1 MRLVKV
7 QEIVPGQTAAT
18 DVANI
23 HGQVILPAWTVM
35 EPRHRSLLKAWGIV
49 EISIADEATIPPT
62 AGPSNP
68 PPPQADAAPVPF
80 ATKESPHPA
89 LVELAAVV
97 ARLGRKSVSASA
109 GDTSP
114 PPGAA
119 APSERK
125 SYRPP
130 WPPVSAE
137 TVAGHAKTL
146 ASLPTIF
153 FQIERAIN
161 HPSSSSTDIA
171 KAMRADQG
179 LSARLLRIANSAFY
193 GFPQRVESVDQAI
206 RIIGT
211 RQLHDLVLATVV
223 LTQFC
228 GVDAKLVTMK
238 SFWQHSFACGIAA
251 RSLATLRRESN
262 VEHFFVAGLLHDIG
276 SLVLYQEFPQRAAV
290 ALEMHRRD
298 KAALDEVERA
308 VIGCDHGQVGA
319 ALMTLWKLP
328 ESYREVAA
336 NHHNPT
342 GCRSPSMGAAVVHI
356 ADLLVAALALGG
368 SGEIGFPRFCG
379 EAWDV
384 LALPPSDLGRVAEDV
399 LRLLEETL
407 RLFTEE

>member
-1 MRLVKV
+1 MHLVKV
-7 QEIVPGQTAAT
+7 QEIVPGQTVAT
-18 DVANI
+18 DVSNI

-35 EPRHRSLLKAWGIV
+35 EPRHRTLLKAWGIV
-49 EISIADEATIPPT
+49 EISVADDAAIPPT
-62 AGPSNP
+62 AGSSSTPQTDTVPLPST
-68 PPPQADAAPVPF
+68 
-80 ATKESPHPA
+80 TKEDLHPA
-89 LVELAAVV
+89 LVELAAVA
-97 ARLGRKSVSASA
+97 ARLGRKSAPA
-109 GDTSP
+109 DETSP
-114 PPGAA
+114 PSSTAA
-119 APSERK
+119 TPERK

-146 ASLPTIF
+146 VSLPTIF
-153 FQIERAIN
+153 FQVERAIN

-171 KAMRADQG
+171 KALRTDQG

-193 GFPQRVESVDQAI
+193 GFPRRVESVDQAV

-223 LTQFC
+223 LTQFR
-228 GVDAKLVTMK
+228 GVDANLVTMK

-298 KAALDEVERA
+298 KAALDEVERS

-336 NHHNPT
+336 NHHNPA
-342 GCRSPSMGAAVVHI
+342 GSRSPSVSTAVVHI
-356 ADLLVAALALGG
+356 ADLLVAALALG
-368 SGEIGFPRFCG
+368 SNGEIGLPRFCG

-384 LALPPSDLGRVAEDV
+384 VALPPSDLGRVAEDA
-399 LRLLEETL
+399 LSLLEETL

>member
-7 QEIVPGQTAAT
+7 QEVVPGQTVAA

-23 HGQVILPAWTVM
+23 HGQVILPAWTIM
-35 EPRHRSLLKAWGIV
+35 GPRHRTLLKAWGIV
-49 EISIADEATIPPT
+49 EISVADEAAIPPS
-62 AGPSNP
+62 AEPSST
-68 PPPQADAAPVPF
+68 PQTDAALFPIT
-80 ATKESPHPA
+80 TKETLHPA
-89 LVELAAVV
+89 LVELAAVA
-97 ARLGRKSVSASA
+97 ARLGRKSASA
-109 GDTSP
+109 DETKP
-114 PPGAA
+114 PPAIGAT
-119 APSERK
+119 SERK
-125 SYRPP
+125 GYRPP

-146 ASLPTIF
+146 VSLPTIF
-153 FQIERAIN
+153 FQIQRAIN

-171 KAMRADQG
+171 KALCTDQG

-206 RIIGT
+206 RVIGT

-223 LTQFC
+223 LTQFR

-298 KAALDEVERA
+298 KAALDEVERS

-336 NHHNPT
+336 NHHNPA
-342 GCRSPSMGAAVVHI
+342 GCRSPSMGTAVVHI
-356 ADLLVAALALGG
+356 ADLLVGALALGG
-368 SGEIGFPRFCG
+368 NGEAGLPRFCG
-379 EAWDV
+379 EAWNAV
-384 LALPPSDLGRVAEDV
+384 ALPPSDLGRVAEDV
-399 LRLLEETL
+399 LSLLEETL

>member
-1 MRLVKV
+1 MHLVKV
-7 QEIVPGQTAAT
+7 QEIVPGQTVAT

-35 EPRHRSLLKAWGIV
+35 EPRHRTLLKAWGIV
-49 EISIADEATIPPT
+49 EISVADDAAIPLT
-62 AGPSNP
+62 AGPSST
-68 PPPQADAAPVPF
+68 PQADAAPLPL
-80 ATKESPHPA
+80 ATKESLHPA
-89 LVELAAVV
+89 LVELAAI
-97 ARLGRKSVSASA
+97 ADRLGRKSASA
-109 GDTSP
+109 DEPKPLPST
-114 PPGAA
+114 ATT
-119 APSERK
+119 SERK

-130 WPPVSAE
+130 WSPVSAE

-153 FQIERAIN
+153 FQVERAIN

-171 KAMRADQG
+171 KALSTDQG

-193 GFPQRVESVDQAI
+193 GFPQRVESVDHAI

-223 LTQFC
+223 LTQFR
-228 GVDAKLVTMK
+228 GVDVNLVTMK

-251 RSLATLRRESN
+251 RALATLRRESN

-298 KAALDEVERA
+298 KAALDEVERS

-336 NHHNPT
+336 KHHHPASS
-342 GCRSPSMGAAVVHI
+342 RSPSVGTAVVHI
-356 ADLLVAALALGG
+356 ADLLVMALALGG
-368 SGEIGFPRFCG
+368 NGETGLPRFCA
-379 EAWDV
+379 EAWDLV
-384 LALPPSDLGRVAEDV
+384 ALPPSDLGRVAEDV
-399 LRLLEETL
+399 LSLLEKTL
-407 RLFTEE
+407 SLFTEE

>member
-1 MRLVKV
+1 L
-7 QEIVPGQTAAT
+7 
-18 DVANI
+18 
-23 HGQVILPAWTVM
+23 TVLG
-35 EPRHRSLLKAWGIV
+35 PRHRTLLKAWGIA
-49 EISIADEATIPPT
+49 EISVDDDGASPST
-62 AGPSNP
+62 AGPSSAP
-68 PPPQADAAPVPF
+68 GTVAAPVTF
-80 ATKESPHPA
+80 TTEESLHPA
-89 LVELAAVV
+89 LVELAAVA
-97 ARLGRKSVSASA
+97 ARWGQKSASA
-109 GDTSP
+109 DKTSP
-114 PPGAA
+114 PPSPAV
-119 APSERK
+119 PSERK

-146 ASLPTIF
+146 ASLPTIY
-153 FQIERAIN
+153 FQVERAIN
-161 HPSSSSTDIA
+161 HPSSSSGDIA
-171 KAMRADQG
+171 NALHTDQS

-223 LTQFC
+223 LTQFR
-228 GVDAKLVTMK
+228 GVDADLVTMK

-262 VEHFFVAGLLHDIG
+262 VEHFFVGGLLHDIG

-298 KAALDEVERA
+298 SAALDEVERV

-328 ESYREVAA
+328 EFYREVTA
-336 NHHNPT
+336 NHHAPA
-342 GCRSPSMGAAVVHI
+342 GSRAPSVGTAVVHI
-356 ADLLVAALALGG
+356 ADLLVAALAFGG
-368 SGEIGFPRFCG
+368 NGEIGLPRFCA
-379 EAWDV
+379 EAWDLV
-384 LALPPSDLGRVAEDV
+384 ALPPSDLGRVAEEV
-399 LRLLEETL
+399 LSLLQETL

>member
-7 QEIVPGQTAAT
+7 QEIVPGQTVAA

-35 EPRHRSLLKAWGIV
+35 ESRHRTLLKAWGIV
-49 EISIADEATIPPT
+49 EISVADGAAIPP
-62 AGPSNP
+62 APSSAL
-68 PPPQADAAPVPF
+68 QADVAPIPF
-80 ATKESPHPA
+80 TTKESPHAA

-97 ARLGRKSVSASA
+97 ARLGRKGASA
-109 GDTSP
+109 DKTSP
-114 PPGAA
+114 PPSTA

-125 SYRPP
+125 GYRPP
-130 WPPVSAE
+130 WPPISAE

-146 ASLPTIF
+146 VSLPTIF

-171 KAMRADQG
+171 KALHTDQG

-223 LTQFC
+223 LTQFR
-228 GVDAKLVTMK
+228 GVDTNLVTMK

-251 RSLATLRRESN
+251 RSLATRRRESN

-290 ALEMHRRD
+290 ALDMHRRD
-298 KAALDEVERA
+298 NAALDEVERL

-336 NHHNPT
+336 NHHNPAGT
-342 GCRSPSMGAAVVHI
+342 KSPSVGTAVVHI
-356 ADLLVAALALGG
+356 ADLLVAALALG
-368 SGEIGFPRFCG
+368 SNGEVGLPRFCG

-384 LALPPSDLGRVAEDV
+384 LALPPSDLGRVAEEV

-407 RLFTEE
+407 QLFTEE

>member
-7 QEIVPGQTAAT
+7 QEIVPGQTVAT

-35 EPRHRSLLKAWGIV
+35 DPRHRTLLKAWGIV
-49 EISIADEATIPPT
+49 EISVADEAAIPPT
-62 AGPSNP
+62 TGPSST
-68 PPPQADAAPVPF
+68 PQTDAAPF
-80 ATKESPHPA
+80 AAPLPLTTKESLHPA
-89 LVELAAVV
+89 LVELAAVA
-97 ARLGRKSVSASA
+97 ARLGRKSASA
-109 GDTSP
+109 DETRP
-114 PPGAA
+114 PPSTAA
-119 APSERK
+119 TSERK

-146 ASLPTIF
+146 VSLPTIF

-171 KAMRADQG
+171 KALSTDQG
-179 LSARLLRIANSAFY
+179 LSARLLRIANSAFF

-223 LTQFC
+223 LTQFR
-228 GVDAKLVTMK
+228 GVDANLVTMK

-251 RSLATLRRESN
+251 RVLATLRRESN

-298 KAALDEVERA
+298 KVALDEVERS

-336 NHHNPT
+336 KHHNPA
-342 GCRSPSMGAAVVHI
+342 GCRSPSVGTAVVHI

-368 SGEIGFPRFCG
+368 NGESGLPRFCG
-379 EAWDV
+379 EAWDLV
-384 LALPPSDLGRVAEDV
+384 ALPPSDLGRVAEDV
-399 LRLLEETL
+399 LGLLEETL

>member
-1 MRLVKV
+1 MRLVKTH
-7 QEIVPGQTAAT
+7 EIIAGQTVAT
-18 DVANI
+18 DVVNI
-23 HGQVILPAWTVM
+23 HGQVILPASTVM
-35 EPRHRSLLKAWGIV
+35 EPRHRTLLKAWGIV
-49 EISIADEATIPPT
+49 EIYVADDASIPVS
-62 AGPSNP
+62 AGPSST
-68 PPPQADAAPVPF
+68 PQTDPAPLPF
-80 ATKESPHPA
+80 TTKESLHPA
-89 LVELAAVV
+89 LVELVAVA
-97 ARLGRKSVSASA
+97 ARLGRKSASA
-109 GDTSP
+109 DETRPSP
-114 PPGAA
+114 RAA
-119 APSERK
+119 TTSERK

-146 ASLPTIF
+146 VSLPTIF

-171 KAMRADQG
+171 KALCTDQG

-223 LTQFC
+223 LTQFR
-228 GVDAKLVTMK
+228 GVDANLVTMK

-298 KAALDEVERA
+298 KEALDEVERS

-328 ESYREVAA
+328 ESYRDVAA
-336 NHHNPT
+336 NHHNPV
-342 GCRSPSMGAAVVHI
+342 GCRSPSVSTAVVHI
-356 ADLLVAALALGG
+356 ADLLVTALALG
-368 SGEIGFPRFCG
+368 SNGEIGLPRFCG

-384 LALPPSDLGRVAEDV
+384 VALPPSDLGRVAENV
-399 LRLLEETL
+399 LSLLEETL
-407 RLFTEE
+407 RLFTEK

>member
-1 MRLVKV
+1 MHLVKV
-7 QEIVPGQTAAT
+7 KDIVPGQTVAT

-23 HGQVILPAWTVM
+23 HGQVILSARTVM
-35 EPRHRSLLKAWGIV
+35 EPRHRTLLKAWGIV
-49 EISIADEATIPPT
+49 EISVADDGATLPT
-62 AGPSNP
+62 PGPSGAL
-68 PPPQADAAPVPF
+68 QTDVASVPL
-80 ATKESPHPA
+80 AIRESLHPA
-89 LVELAAVV
+89 LVEIVAVG
-97 ARLGRKSVSASA
+97 ARLGRKNAFA
-109 GDTSP
+109 DETTPAPSP
-114 PPGAA
+114 PSPPAIA
-119 APSERK
+119 ERK

-146 ASLPTIF
+146 VSLPTIF

-171 KAMRADQG
+171 KALSTDQG

-211 RQLHDLVLATVV
+211 RQLRDLVLATVV
-223 LTQFC
+223 LTQFR
-228 GVDAKLVTMK
+228 GVAATLVTMK

-251 RSLATLRRESN
+251 RALATLRRESN

-328 ESYREVAA
+328 EPYREVAA
-336 NHHNPT
+336 NHHNPA
-342 GCRSPSMGAAVVHI
+342 GSRAPSVSTAVVHI

-368 SGEIGFPRFCG
+368 NGEAGLPRFCAG
-379 EAWDV
+379 AWDV
-384 LALPPSDLGRVAEDV
+384 VALPTSDLGRVAEDV
-399 LRLLEETL
+399 LGLLDETL